1 MTPNTDET
9 QRDDDDR
16 AAFRRTDDDY
26 AEQILD
32 AQIAAAELDDFR
44 DEAAYTTTAGPT
56 PRVPNHWRAR

>member
-1 MTPNTDET
+1 MTPNADET

-32 AQIAAAELDDFR
+32 AQNAAAELDDFR
-44 DEAAYTTTAGPT
+44 DEAAAMTRRSSTVEEWGS
-56 PRVPNHWRAR
+56 